1 MSLNELS
8 TLLQSIPEFSGKVA
22 YYAFPEGET
31 PELPYIVYL
40 ETGENIFIG
49 DNTVIYRQIRVDIEL
64 YTALKDPQ
72 MEKTVEDA
80 LSTAEL
86 IWIKDEDYLDS
97 ERCYMITYTVAI

>member
-1 MSLNELS
+1 MSLNELA

-22 YYAFPEGET
+22 YNEFPDGEA
-31 PELPYIVYL
+31 PEMPYIVYL
-40 ETGENIFIG
+40 ETGENIFIA

-72 MEKTVEDA
+72 IEKTVENA
-80 LSTAEL
+80 LSSAEL
-86 IWIKDEDYLDS
+86 IWTKDEDHLDS

>member
-1 MSLNELS
+1 MSLNELA

-22 YYAFPEGET
+22 YYAFPEGDA

-40 ETGENIFIG
+40 ETGEKNVLA
-49 DNTVIYRQIRVDIEL
+49 DNTVIYRLINVDIEL
-64 YTALKDPQ
+64 YTALKDPRL
-72 MEKTVEDA
+72 EKTVEDA

-97 ERCYMITYTVAI
+97 DRCYMITYTVAI

>member
-1 MSLNELS
+1 MSLNELAA
-8 TLLQSIPEFSGKVA
+8 LLQSIPDFSGKVA
-22 YYAFPEGET
+22 YYEFPDGEA
-31 PELPYIVYL
+31 PEMPYIVYL
-40 ETGENIFIG
+40 ETGENNFIA

>member
-1 MSLNELS
+1 MSLNELA

-22 YYAFPEGET
+22 YDEFPDGEA
-31 PELPYIVYL
+31 PEMPYIVYL
-40 ETGENIFIG
+40 ETGEKNLIA
-49 DNTVIYRQIRVDIEL
+49 DNTVIYRQIIVDIEL

-72 MEKTVEDA
+72 LEKTVEDA

-86 IWIKDEDYLDS
+86 IWIKDEDRLDS